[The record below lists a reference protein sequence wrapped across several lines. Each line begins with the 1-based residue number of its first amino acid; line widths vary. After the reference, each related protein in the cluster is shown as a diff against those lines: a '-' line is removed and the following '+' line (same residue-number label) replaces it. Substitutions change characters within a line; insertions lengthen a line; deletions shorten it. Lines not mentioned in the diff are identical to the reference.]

1 MTSAVFLTAA
11 VLTLSGA
18 TYKALGLRSQPASRP
33 AVAFAAIFFALCL
46 ALALRSPVIATPI
59 NNTTHVP
66 NLNVLAGNS
75 MTLVSTYSLLT
86 VLAYFTEPT
95 GRRGRRQ
102 SRLRLG
108 FLAGALS
115 GMIGLFV
122 WSLASP
128 PADFLEHR
136 SVQSLAYVLIYV
148 SYLAAGMTDACQLC
162 VRYAPHTPDR
172 YLRLGLRLVALGSAL
187 AILYCAVYAYNTI
200 ATLTQLTQLGP
211 TIVTSAF
218 LPSTACVLLLI
229 GSTIGGWG
237 PRLSEGRERLA
248 DYRSYRKLG
257 PLWRALAEVVPE
269 AIFPQDIA
277 SLTIGQK
284 RYRRIIEIRDMIL
297 TLQAYRDP
305 TLATTSVAAG
315 ESSLPAA
322 EATMIIYAIRA
333 QREGRLA
340 AGSPDIAMP
349 PQLGAD
355 LATESHWLEA
365 VSAALTTVIATPS
378 TCWGLSG
385 GAGMVGS
392 AGSISEV
399 GVRRP

>member
-33 AVAFAAIFFALCL
+33 AVAFAATLFALGL
-46 ALALRSPVIATPI
+46 ALALRAPVIATPI

-75 MTLVSTYSLLT
+75 MTLVSTCSVLT
-86 VLAYFTEPT
+86 VLVYFTEPT
-95 GRRGRRQ
+95 DRRGRRK

-108 FLAGALS
+108 FLLGALS
-115 GMIGLFV
+115 CMTGLFV

-162 VRYAPHTPDR
+162 VRYAPHTPNQ
-172 YLRLGLRLVALGSAL
+172 YLNLGLRLVALGSAL
-187 AILYCAVYAYNTI
+187 GILYCAVYGYNTV

-211 TIVTSAF
+211 PIVTSAL
-218 LPSTACVLLLI
+218 LPSTACVLLVI

-237 PRLSEGRERLA
+237 PRLSEARERLA

-257 PLWRALAEVVPE
+257 PLWRALAEVAPE
-269 AIFPQDIA
+269 AIPPQDMA

-297 TLQAYRDP
+297 TLRAYRDT
-305 TLATTSVAAG
+305 TLATDVAATSVAAG
-315 ESSLPAA
+315 ESSLAA
-322 EATMIIYAIRA
+322 AAAMEATVIARAIQAR
-333 QREGRLA
+333 REGRLA

-349 PQLGAD
+349 PQLGAN

-365 VSAALTTVIATPS
+365 VSVVLTTVIATPAVRMAIAS
-378 TCWGLSG
+378 PQD
-385 GAGMVGS
+385 AGRG
-392 AGSISEV
+392 
-399 GVRRP
+399 RH